1 MDAVCV
7 ARCAGNAL
15 IIIYAHCFFLY
26 FFVSL
31 QRILYSKR
39 TLTPTKK
46 VTKEDFLKTKQDVE
60 EILVL
65 FRDFVAQNRPQLDI
79 EKVATGETWFGTAA
93 LERNLCDEIK
103 TVDDVVTEYIDDGF
117 DVLEIEYRPPA
128 QETPL
133 GRLLQPASR
142 TNNSRSG
149 SSSNMVESAIQW
161 LARTVAD
168 SVRNELSDGFVRGSM
183 TNIPIQ
189 ERYRAQD
196 DSADRIRSQ
205 D

>member
-1 MDAVCV
+1 M
-7 ARCAGNAL
+7 
-15 IIIYAHCFFLY
+15 
-26 FFVSL
+26 
-31 QRILYSKR
+31 YSKR

-46 VTKEDFLKTKQDVE
+46 VTKEDFLKSKQDVE

-65 FRDFVAQNRPQLDI
+65 FRDFVAQNRPQLNI

-103 TVDDVVTEYIDDGF
+103 TVDDVVTEYIDKGF
-117 DVLEIEYRPPA
+117 DVLELEYKPPVP
-128 QETPL
+128 ETAL
-133 GRLLQPASR
+133 GRLLPA
-142 TNNSRSG
+142 TGAGAN
-149 SSSNMVESAIQW
+149 VFESAIQW
-161 LARTVAD
+161 LVQTVAKAVK
-168 SVRNELSDGFVRGSM
+168 SELADGASSSL
-183 TNIPIQ
+183 NIPVQ